1 MWKGEIMMQR
11 QCAWCL
17 RLMDSIGE
25 PISSIPVPK
34 MYEASHGICR
44 VCGNLWLE
52 AVLQDTEKQAV
63 VQPVPVEVDTRGI
76 CQEKNTP
83 L

>member
-1 MWKGEIMMQR
+1 MQR

-34 MYEASHGICR
+34 IHKASHGMCKT
-44 VCGNLWLE
+44 CGNLWLE
-52 AVLQDTEKQAV
+52 QALQDKQSQIA
-63 VQPVPVEVDTRGI
+63 TS
-76 CQEKNTP
+76 P
-83 L
+83 LVLNAHLTSHY

>member
-1 MWKGEIMMQR
+1 MMQR

-17 RLMDSIGE
+17 RLMDSTGE
-25 PISSIPVPK
+25 PISSIPAPK

-44 VCGNLWLE
+44 VCCNLWLE

-63 VQPVPVEVDTRGI
+63 VQPVPVEVDTRGF
-76 CQEKNTP
+76 CQGKRPP